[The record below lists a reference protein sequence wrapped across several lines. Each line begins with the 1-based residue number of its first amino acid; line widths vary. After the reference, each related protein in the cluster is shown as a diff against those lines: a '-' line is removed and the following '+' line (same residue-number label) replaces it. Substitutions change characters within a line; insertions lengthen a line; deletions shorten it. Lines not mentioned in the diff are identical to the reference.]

1 MSISQQASLN
11 QTRRYATFSFRIMA
25 SSVATT
31 PTTIEPIRRAFPAE
45 KTKAWHYKIHPY
57 YTKQPSNVVGE
68 YIRHFCPEGGLV
80 VDPFCGSGVTAI
92 EALTNRRRTIC
103 LDLDPLAVFIT
114 RMTCT
119 APVDLNAY
127 WEAYREVEQE
137 MKPIVEFVRRA
148 SPEELADYD
157 LKEWYPKGVK
167 LPSNADRGY
176 VEDLFGKA
184 QLVCLAHLHSA
195 ITKIPNEQPRELL
208 LFAFSGILPRASI
221 TYWVDTRKAGGGNSS
236 IFTKYRYWVP
246 PNPDYRDVWDL
257 FATRARLM
265 ADAKRRSN
273 DIFKDFVREGE
284 TFNVYCDSAENLLK
298 YVQKG
303 TVDYI
308 YTDPPYGAHIAYLD
322 LGTMWHAWLGFEV
335 TPEMRAKEAIEG
347 GEQQFDE
354 KHYLEV
360 LQKSFEQMFYALK
373 DEAWLSLVFHHKET
387 SLWYSIRDMLRYI
400 GFSYVNT
407 VAQPLAKRTFHK
419 IKNPLR
425 VLGESLIV
433 NFQKAAERKIS
444 QPMSLPMA
452 NIIKNV
458 AERVIYRDG
467 GATTEEILREV
478 VPDLFDN
485 DLFFDAA
492 SRSIGDILAILESDF
507 ELDEND
513 LWQMK
518 AERQVGNFIPPR
530 DRIRYYVIG
539 YLRKVGK
546 ANFDS
551 IVTTILPLLINGHQ
565 PSRADI
571 ADVLNEVAISY
582 DGVNWE
588 LRDPNVL
595 VKQGVLPMF
604 VTEKGQEYEIPASTT
619 HNQHICRLAILCE
632 KAGFV
637 PYIGKQERND
647 PMLTGLKPLTH
658 LNVKAEPVQRKRIEQ
673 IDIIWAQSD
682 GTPVWAFEVEEHT
695 SVLSALERF
704 ASLLSAAPDLGK
716 TRQLTIVAPK
726 ARRRKLHQELTSSSY
741 VGHPLFL
748 ENKITYMF
756 YDDIE
761 AAFFRYSRRPSLRPE
776 ELHTLCH
783 LPPASNAHK

>member
-1 MSISQQASLN
+1 
-11 QTRRYATFSFRIMA
+11 MA
-25 SSVATT
+25 NAAIIA

-80 VDPFCGSGVTAI
+80 VDPFCGSGVTGI
-92 EALTNRRRTIC
+92 EALTNKRRVIC
-103 LDLDPLAVFIT
+103 IDLDPLAVFIT
-114 RMTCT
+114 RMTCL

-127 WEAYREVEQE
+127 WEAYRQVEQE
-137 MKPIVEFVRRA
+137 MSPIVEFVRKA
-148 SPEELADYD
+148 SPKELDDYE

-184 QLVCLAHLHSA
+184 QLISLAHLRSA
-195 ITKIPNEQPRELL
+195 IMKIPNQQARELL
-208 LFAFSGILPRASI
+208 LFAFSGILARASI
-221 TYWVDTRKAGGGNSS
+221 TYGIDPRHAGGGDSG
-236 IFTKYRYWVP
+236 IFRVYRYWVP
-246 PNPDYRDVWDL
+246 PKPDYRDVWNL
-257 FATRARLM
+257 FSTRARLV
-265 ADAKRRSN
+265 ASAKRKSN
-273 DIFKDFVREGE
+273 THFGDFVREGG
-284 TFNVYCDSAENLLK
+284 TFNIHCDSAENLLR
-298 YVQKG
+298 YVDKD

-308 YTDPPYGAHIAYLD
+308 YTDPPYGAHISYLD
-322 LGTMWHAWLGFEV
+322 LGIMWHAWLGFEV
-335 TPEMRAKEAIEG
+335 TDEMRAREAIEG
-347 GEQQFDE
+347 GEQKFDE

-387 SLWYSIRDMLRYI
+387 NLWYSLRDMLRYI
-400 GFSYVNT
+400 GFNYVNT
-407 VAQPLAKRTFHK
+407 VAQPLSRQTFHK

-433 NFQKAAERKIS
+433 NFQKTAVRKIS

-492 SRSIGDILAILESDF
+492 SKNIGDILAILESDF
-507 ELDEND
+507 DLDDDN
-513 LWQMK
+513 LWQIK

-530 DRIRYYVIG
+530 ERIRYYVIG

-551 IVTTILPLLINGHQ
+551 IVTTILPLLINGHR
-565 PSRADI
+565 PTRADI

-588 LRDPNVL
+588 IKDPSVL

-604 VTEKGQEYEIPASTT
+604 VTEKREEYEIPASTM
-619 HNQHICRLAILCE
+619 HNQHIYRLAILCQ

-647 PMLTGLKPLTH
+647 PMLAGLKPLTY
-658 LNVKAEPVQRKRIEQ
+658 LNVKAEPVQQKRIEQ
-673 IDIIWAQSD
+673 IDIIWAQAD

-695 SVLSALERF
+695 SILSALERF
-704 ASLLSAAPDLGK
+704 VALLSAKPELGK
-716 TRQLTIVAPK
+716 SRQLTIVAPK
-726 ARRRKLHQELTSSSY
+726 ARRRKLQQELTSSSY
-741 VGHPLFL
+741 IGHPQYL

-756 YDDIE
+756 YDDLG
-761 AAFFRYSRRPSLRPE
+761 AAFSRYSRRASLRLE
-776 ELHTLCH
+776 ELHALCH
-783 LPPASNAHK
+783 LPPASNSYLA

>member
-1 MSISQQASLN
+1 
-11 QTRRYATFSFRIMA
+11 MA
-25 SSVATT
+25 NAPIVV
-31 PTTIEPIRRAFPAE
+31 PTTVEPIRRAFPAQ
-45 KTKAWHYKIHPY
+45 KYQAWHRMIHPY

-80 VDPFCGSGVTAI
+80 ADPFCGSGVTGI

-114 RMTCT
+114 RMTCL
-119 APVDLNAY
+119 APVDLNAF
-127 WEAYREVEQE
+127 WEAYRQVEQE
-137 MKPIVEFVRRA
+137 MKLVVEFVRNA
-148 SPEELADYD
+148 SPKELDDYE

-176 VEDLFGKA
+176 VEDLFDRR
-184 QLVCLAHLHSA
+184 QLIYFAYLRSA
-195 ITKIPNEQPRELL
+195 IMRILNEQARDLL
-208 LFAFSGILPRASI
+208 LLAFSASLAI
-221 TYWVDTRKAGGGNSS
+221 ANKMSKYDPKRGGGTSGPF
-236 IFTKYRYWVP
+236 IVYRYWVP
-246 PNPDYRDVWDL
+246 SHPSYRDAWEV
-257 FATRARLM
+257 FKIRARLV
-265 ADAKRRSN
+265 ANAKKKGDAL
-273 DIFKDFVREGE
+273 FGDFVREGE
-284 TFNVYCDSAENLLK
+284 PFNVYCDSAENLLK
-298 YVQKG
+298 YVDKG
-303 TVDYI
+303 TVDYV

-322 LGTMWHAWLGFEV
+322 LGTMWHAWLGLEV
-335 TPEMRAKEAIEG
+335 TPEMRAREAIEG
-347 GEQQFDE
+347 GEQRFDE
-354 KHYLEV
+354 KHYFEV

-387 SLWYSIRDMLRYI
+387 NLWYQIRDMLRYI
-400 GFSYVNT
+400 GFQYINT
-407 VAQPLAKRTFHK
+407 VAQPLAYKSFHK

-433 NFQKAAERKIS
+433 NFQKSALRKIS

-492 SRSIGDILAILESDF
+492 SKNIGDILAILESDF
-507 ELDEND
+507 ALDENS
-513 LWQMK
+513 LWQIK

-530 DRIRYYVIG
+530 ERIRYYVIG

-565 PSRADI
+565 PTKADI

-588 LRDPNVL
+588 IKDPSVL
-595 VKQGVLPMF
+595 AKQGILPLL
-604 VTEKGQEYEIPASTT
+604 VTEKIEEYQIQGSTT
-619 HNQHICRLAILCE
+619 HNQHIYRLAIFCQ

-637 PYIGKQERND
+637 SYIGKQEKND
-647 PMLTGLKPLTH
+647 PMLAGLKSLTY
-658 LNVKAEPVQRKRIEQ
+658 LNVKAELVKQKRIEQ
-673 IDIIWAQSD
+673 IDIIWAQAD

-695 SVLSALERF
+695 SILSGLERF
-704 ASLLSAAPDLGK
+704 AALLSAVPELGK
-716 TRQLTIVAPK
+716 SRQLTIVAPK
-726 ARRRKLHQELTSSSY
+726 ARRKKLQQELTSSSY
-741 VGHPLFL
+741 IGHPFFL

-756 YDDIE
+756 YDDLE
-761 AAFFRYSRRPSLRPE
+761 AGFSKFSRRASLRLE
-776 ELHTLCH
+776 DLHSLCR
-783 LPPASNAHK
+783 LPPVLNSSLA